1 MKLTARLVLDISHGI
16 QHYLAHMP
24 DQHVDLTIIG
34 GGIVG
39 LATAMQCAASFPTLR
54 VLVLEKERA
63 VGQHQT
69 GHNSGVIHS
78 GIYYKP
84 GSLKAKLCV
93 EGAAA
98 MCSFCREHGI
108 PLETCGKVIV
118 AANNDEIPRL
128 HALLERGQAN
138 GIAGLRMLDRAQV
151 REIEPNCG
159 GVAWL
164 HVPGTGI
171 TDYQKVCQ
179 KYAETVVAHGGL
191 VKTSTEVKRIL
202 QRSGEAVIETNQG
215 SLLTRFAI
223 NCAGLHSD
231 RITEMSGVKA
241 QVRIVPFRGEYYEL
255 VPERKHLVRNLIY
268 PVPDLRFPFL
278 GVHFTRRISGEVDA
292 GPNAVLAFKRE
303 GYRKTDFNW
312 HDVFQIISYAG
323 FWRMAAKHWKDGSA
337 EFYRSIHK
345 AAFVKALQNLVPD
358 LRSSDLIS
366 DGSGV
371 RAQALRP
378 DGSLVDDFQ
387 FVCTEKMLHVWNV
400 PSPAATASL
409 AIGGEIVR
417 MAQEGFGLR
426 TSTSSS
432 SN

>member
-1 MKLTARLVLDISHGI
+1 
-16 QHYLAHMP
+16 
-24 DQHVDLTIIG
+24 
-34 GGIVG
+34 
-39 LATAMQCAASFPTLR
+39 
-54 VLVLEKERA
+54 
-63 VGQHQT
+63 
-69 GHNSGVIHS
+69 
-78 GIYYKP
+78 
-84 GSLKAKLCV
+84 
-93 EGAAA
+93 
-98 MCSFCREHGI
+98 MCSFCREHNI
-108 PLETCGKVIV
+108 PFEICGKVIV
-118 AANNDEIPRL
+118 ATNNDEVPRL

-138 GIAGLRMLDRAQV
+138 GIGGLKLLDRAQV

-171 TDYQKVCQ
+171 TNYQTVCK
-179 KYAETVVAHGGL
+179 KYAEMVVANGGL
-191 VKTSTEVKRIL
+191 VKTSTEVKHVL
-202 QRSGEAVIETNQG
+202 LRSGETVMETNRG

-231 RITEMSGVKA
+231 RITEMSGVKP
-241 QVRIVPFRGEYYEL
+241 QVRIVPFRGEYYDL
-255 VPERKHLVRNLIY
+255 LPDRKHLVRNLIY

-303 GYRKTDFNW
+303 GYRKTDFNLR
-312 HDVFQIISYAG
+312 DVFETVSYAG
-323 FWRMAAKHWKDGSA
+323 FWRMAAKYWKDGSA

-345 AAFVKALQNLVPD
+345 SAFVRALQKLLPD
-358 LRSSDLIS
+358 VCSSDLIS
-366 DGSGV
+366 NGSGV

-409 AIGGEIVR
+409 AIGREIVR
-417 MAQEGFGLR
+417 MAQEGFGLQ
-426 TSTSSS
+426 TSKSSS